1 MTPELLPFQITGI
14 KNCSVSFD
22 GSSFECQRGGKKSLP
37 MIAQKNLVQAVSCL
51 KSSSSH
57 SNIYSVIQS
66 VSKRQF
72 VQSRKLPEK

>member
-37 MIAQKNLVQAVSCL
+37 MIAQKNLVQAVLCL
-51 KSSSSH
+51 NLLH
-57 SNIYSVIQS
+57 RILI
-66 VSKRQF
+66 F
-72 VQSRKLPEK
+72 IP

>member
-57 SNIYSVIQS
+57 SNIYSVID
-66 VSKRQF
+66 SKC
-72 VQSRKLPEK
+72 VKKTICSI